1 MTGAPLKLFALAV
14 LILLTALGCG
24 EFGRVNQGRVIAFDG
39 DSRVVTLIQDSN
51 YMEPGKPRYDV
62 LPPVT
67 MRLPDDPS
75 QMGPVPEAG
84 KLVNLN
90 TKNRT
95 LAIFDAESQ
104 TLKTIEYALVERK
117 ANVLRNDPQVRGRRF
132 PSVDRDNRRITVY
145 LSRAREVITFSVPEE
160 YLALPDDTWK
170 MGDEIRYYYKDPRM
184 ALRFMNITRT
194 DIR

>member
-14 LILLTALGCG
+14 MILLTALGCG

-67 MRLPDDPS
+67 IRLPDDPS
-75 QMGPVPEAG
+75 QMGPAPEAG

-95 LAIFDAESQ
+95 LAIFDAESR

-145 LSRAREVITFSVPEE
+145 LSRAREVITFSVSEE
-160 YLALPDDTWK
+160 YLSLPDDTWK
-170 MGDEIRYYYKDPRM
+170 MGDEIRYYYKDPRT
-184 ALRFMNITRT
+184 ALRLMNITRT